1 MTLWKTLGG
10 VVRRSGQALD
20 SLGLSLQGKYGVKD
34 ELSRHR
40 SILAFDGV
48 RPKLGNEI
56 FVAPNASVIGN
67 VTLGNRS
74 SVWYGAT
81 LRGDVNSIIV
91 GDNTNLQDGVVVHV
105 AKTALGSPAPT
116 IIGHNVT
123 VGHAAILH
131 ACTIGDG
138 SLVGMGATL
147 CDGSKVEKGA
157 IVAAGA
163 LVTPGTVVP
172 SGEVWAGR
180 PAKLLRKLEEGE
192 AEFISQSAD
201 NYALLAAQHAEE
213 NAKTFPELEA
223 DKGRRRDRALR
234 DPDYDSHMG
243 LMRDVDTR
251 EIITVA
257 QHT

>member
-1 MTLWKTLGG
+1 LWRTLGG
-10 VVRRSGQALD
+10 VIRRTGQALD
-20 SLGLSLQGKYGVKD
+20 SLGVSLQGKYGVKD
-34 ELSRHR
+34 QLSRHR
-40 SILAFDGV
+40 TLLPYEGA
-48 RPKLGNEI
+48 RPKLGYEI

-67 VTLGNRS
+67 VTLGDRS
-74 SVWYGAT
+74 SVWYGAI
-81 LRGDVNSIIV
+81 LRGDVNSIEV

-105 AKTALGSPAPT
+105 AKTALGPPSPT
-116 IIGHNVT
+116 SIGSNVT
-123 VGHAAILH
+123 IGHAAMIH
-131 ACTIGDG
+131 ACTIEDG

-147 CDGSKVEKGA
+147 CDGCKVEKGA

-192 AEFISQSAD
+192 AEFIARSAD

-223 DKGRRRDRALR
+223 DKARRRDRALR
-234 DPDYDSHMG
+234 DPDYDSHLG
-243 LMRDVDTR
+243 LMRDAESR